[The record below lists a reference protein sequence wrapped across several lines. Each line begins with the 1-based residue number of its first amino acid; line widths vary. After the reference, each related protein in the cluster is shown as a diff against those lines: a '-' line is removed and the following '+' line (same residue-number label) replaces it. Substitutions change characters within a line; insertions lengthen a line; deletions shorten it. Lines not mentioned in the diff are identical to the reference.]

1 MGLFGK
7 KMTFNEAV
15 AILSDFGAD
24 KKEKDKAVKAMDRFP
39 RSERFAC
46 SALLWLQKGN
56 PEAAALSLCVL
67 PWQNKT
73 RSGKTESRSQHLLF
87 MLRHRRKKEPP
98 AVLQIKDSAR
108 HLSSEACRRKNNK
121 VF

>member
-7 KMTFNEAV
+7 KMTFNEVV

-24 KKEKDKAVKAMDRFP
+24 KKEKVKAMDRFP

-67 PWQNKT
+67 P
-73 RSGKTESRSQHLLF
+73 
-87 MLRHRRKKEPP
+87 
-98 AVLQIKDSAR
+98 
-108 HLSSEACRRKNNK
+108 
-121 VF
+121 